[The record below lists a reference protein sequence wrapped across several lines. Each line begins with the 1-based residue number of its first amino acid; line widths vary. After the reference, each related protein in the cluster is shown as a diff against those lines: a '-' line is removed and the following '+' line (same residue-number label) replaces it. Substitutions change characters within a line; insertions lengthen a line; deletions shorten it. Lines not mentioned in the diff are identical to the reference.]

1 MAFVRMKPRGQ
12 PIAPRTSSRL
22 SQLFLAVF
30 SSMSHL
36 VERSDSLFSSVG
48 LEVLQHHLPDH
59 QARFSDLRILHG
71 ARFARFRSSTL
82 PPLVSFPFDAQEARQ
97 VRVRERSTT
106 CFFRRDS
113 SAKWSWNQSTFQ
125 LVQTLV
131 RAGGSSNDSVP
142 LRGKP
147 PKREGHRREI
157 GTVADE
163 EEGTSLGGARMEGR
177 KARWQY
183 LSTGRMESKRRRG
196 GKRSPSAGRA

>member
-12 PIAPRTSSRL
+12 PITPLTSSRR
-22 SQLFLAVF
+22 SQLFLVAF

-36 VERSDSLFSSVG
+36 VERSDPLLSSVG

-71 ARFARFRSSTL
+71 ARVARFRSSTL
-82 PPLVSFPFDAQEARQ
+82 PTFVSFLFDAHEVRQ
-97 VRVRERSTT
+97 ARVRERSTT
-106 CFFRRDS
+106 CFFRRDLS
-113 SAKWSWNQSTFQ
+113 SKWSWNQSTFQ
-125 LVQTLV
+125 LVQTLL

-142 LRGKP
+142 LRGKQ
-147 PKREGHRREI
+147 PKRARGSREI

-177 KARWQY
+177 KAPR
-183 LSTGRMESKRRRG
+183 
-196 GKRSPSAGRA
+196 